1 MLKHHICK
9 RTLSPNH
16 LSLLYPLCST
26 IIPMFSVLQLLCMI
40 RTPDRY
46 KTKIADLQGMIEKD
60 LMEMEQ
66 VLVSL
71 SQWNKIEL
79 VKLIQNKCLLNSA
92 IWRGL
97 IFICKAKVLHH

>member
-1 MLKHHICK
+1 
-9 RTLSPNH
+9 
-16 LSLLYPLCST
+16 
-26 IIPMFSVLQLLCMI
+26 MFTVLQLLCMI

-79 VKLIQNKCLLNSA
+79 IDAEQ
-92 IWRGL
+92 
-97 IFICKAKVLHH
+97 VLVELCNMERLKFNL

>member
-1 MLKHHICK
+1 
-9 RTLSPNH
+9 
-16 LSLLYPLCST
+16 
-26 IIPMFSVLQLLCMI
+26 MI

-79 VKLIQNKCLLNSA
+79 VKLTQNKCLLNSA